1 MQPKLLI
8 FSPSPRDIPEFIAA
22 LKQINHDKLI
32 VKYVHY
38 ADDPYNQALEFFLD
52 HKEYSHF
59 AICPD
64 DLIVTRPGV
73 EQLWKDA
80 QEGHDYISAM
90 CNRDMDNMDLLA
102 MTFNIPAGNRVDREY
117 QWYYT
122 KDINP
127 EKYPI
132 IRVGWSG
139 TPFCIMPRKVMEK
152 ISFPGDIEWN
162 PGVESTESYDIQLG
176 VNFHDMGLAEM
187 VDTRV
192 FFKHLRYGGEIQVGY
207 KEPYMLFIQGKN
219 ITKLAVKSHY

>member
-1 MQPKLLI
+1 MKLLV

-22 LKQINHDKLI
+22 MKEIPFDKLI

-38 ADDPYNQALEFFLD
+38 ADDPYNQALQFFLD
-52 HKEYSHF
+52 HKQYSHF
-59 AICPD
+59 AIAPD
-64 DLIVTRPGV
+64 DLILTRPGV

-80 QEGHDYISAM
+80 QEGHDYISAV
-90 CNRDMDNMDLLA
+90 CNRDMKDMNLLA
-102 MTFNIPAGNRVDREY
+102 MSFNVPDGYRPWREF
-117 QWYYT
+117 QWYHT

-139 TPFCIMPRKVMEK
+139 TPFCIMPRKLMEQ
-152 ISFPGDIEWN
+152 ITFDGDIRWN
-162 PGVESTESYDIQLG
+162 PGAETTESYDIQLAIDLHEKG
-176 VNFHDMGLAEM
+176 VAEM

-207 KEPYMLFIQGKN
+207 KKPYMLYIQGKK
-219 ITKLAVKSHY
+219 ITKLPVKSHY